1 MLLLWIGGPMTQ
13 GTVKWFSLSKGFGF
27 IIPDDGT
34 ADVFV
39 HISAVERSGYRRL
52 EENQRVEF
60 TTISQGPGG
69 RKTAQQLRL
78 I

>member
-1 MLLLWIGGPMTQ
+1 MDTGI
-13 GTVKWFSLSKGFGF
+13 VKWFNDSKGFGF
-27 IIPDDGT
+27 ITPDDGT

-39 HISAVERSGYRRL
+39 HISAVEVSGYRSL

-60 TTISQGPGG
+60 TTISQSPDS